1 MITLEKKRKR
11 ESCSIETEDGKIH
24 QMEIL
29 KLKNTVT
36 KIKNTVDMLN
46 SRKEITEKMSLN
58 FKIDQ
63 QKLSNLKK
71 RKKD

>member
-1 MITLEKKRKR
+1 
-11 ESCSIETEDGKIH
+11 
-24 QMEIL
+24 MEIL